1 MTFGVPTTRG
11 RPRSDAAERAIID
24 AALDLLAEGHGASA
38 VTISELARRASVGK
52 DTVYRRWR
60 TKDDLLL
67 DALSSLHGPPDA
79 HADGPIREL
88 LIARLAELIGRLHDE
103 RNQRIYRSLLTA
115 SGEHPALRERFYA
128 EVIAPRREAT
138 QAIIR
143 AAVRRG
149 ELRAD
154 VDPGLLGA
162 LLFSPVLAET
172 FEGRPRRP
180 LRGAP
185 RTVATRLVDAVL
197 EGALPRP

>member
-1 MTFGVPTTRG
+1 MTFGVPTRRG

-79 HADGPIREL
+79 HAEGPIREL
-88 LIARLAELIGRLHDE
+88 LIARLAELIARLHDE

-197 EGALPRP
+197 EGAVPRP